1 MKPDLEFI
9 RIYIKERD
17 EAVASMDVEKFRKF
31 AEKYNSRVQYV
42 NDEVV
47 EVMMRKMAVHITSL
61 PVDVRTE
68 AFRWLIS
75 RGYDFDL
82 E

>member
-1 MKPDLEFI
+1 MNFEFI
-9 RIYIKERD
+9 CKYNKERD
-17 EAVASMDVEKFRKF
+17 EAVASMDVEKFRQF
-31 AEKYNSRVQYV
+31 AEKYNPRVQYV

-47 EVMMRKMAVHITSL
+47 EIMMRKMAVHITSL
-61 PVDVRTE
+61 HVDIRTE